1 MIKLKNNESLFGTNG
16 ENQILKVTPITCC
29 KLQLHI
35 HILVVYSIFC
45 LKFYMGVAIFC
56 SLMLPR
62 KKNKK

>member
-16 ENQILKVTPITCC
+16 ENQILKITPITCY

-45 LKFYMGVAIFC
+45 LKFYMGVAIIL
-56 SLMLPR
+56 SSYVT
-62 KKNKK
+62 

>member
-45 LKFYMGVAIFC
+45 LKFYMGVAIIL
-56 SLMLPR
+56 SSYVT
-62 KKNKK
+62 

>member
-45 LKFYMGVAIFC
+45 LKFYMGVATIL
-56 SLMLPR
+56 SS
-62 KKNKK
+62 NVT

>member
-1 MIKLKNNESLFGTNG
+1 MIKLKNNESLFGVNG

-45 LKFYMGVAIFC
+45 LKFYMGVVIIL
-56 SLMLPR
+56 SS
-62 KKNKK
+62 NVT